1 MGRPRYAPELRE
13 ELIRLALE
21 GQSVA
26 SLARDYEPSEATIH
40 KWIVEAREEE
50 AGRTGRD
57 VRDVEAVYAE
67 NRRLRRDV
75 AILKK
80 AAAWFA
86 KDQIDR

>member
-1 MGRPRYAPELRE
+1 MGRQRYAPELRE

-21 GQSVA
+21 GRSVA

-40 KWIVEAREEE
+40 KWVGEAREKE

-57 VRDVEAVYAE
+57 VRDIEAVYAE

-75 AILKK
+75 AILKTK
-80 AAAWFA
+80 RAA
-86 KDQIDR
+86 